1 MMDLGP
7 ALILLLFIIF
17 IGVFF
22 DMIGVAAT
30 VAREE
35 PFNAKASKKVFGAKC
50 GLYLARNGERV
61 ASFMCDIVGDI
72 SGIISRAIAAVIVLR
87 IVDNFG
93 SPQTLVN
100 LLIMGGVSSLTVGGK
115 AYCKKFGIEKADDI
129 IFYVGRL
136 LAGFGFIKN
145 MLSAKIRG
153 EN

>member
-1 MMDLGP
+1 MKNFRASILIALFTFFLAVVVTLLSQSKVHMMDLGP

-72 SGIISRAIAAVIVLR
+72 CG
-87 IVDNFG
+87 
-93 SPQTLVN
+93 
-100 LLIMGGVSSLTVGGK
+100 
-115 AYCKKFGIEKADDI
+115 
-129 IFYVGRL
+129 
-136 LAGFGFIKN
+136 
-145 MLSAKIRG
+145 
-153 EN
+153 